1 MGEHPLVRANEMM
14 AFLAEIMESLLEQ
27 RIEKQRTG
35 CEESR
40 IALQQEIR
48 EMAKDK
54 KDGIIALCYLR
65 SEYITRTH
73 NFYMAYYDKEPF
85 VEEEPQCQYIDMSGF
100 MDGLEEDFA
109 IIVREI
115 EKKYIRVTTGEKE
128 YLFEQY
134 MDRLYR
140 EFESVLSDLIHVIK
154 EKRGIALYYGGYME
168 EQALIGYV

>member
-1 MGEHPLVRANEMM
+1 MGEYPLVRANEMM
-14 AFLAEIMESLLEQ
+14 AFLAETMESLLEQ

-40 IALQQEIR
+40 IALLQEIR
-48 EMAKDK
+48 EMAKEK

-85 VEEEPQCQYIDMSGF
+85 VEEEPQCQYIDMSDF

-115 EKKYIRVTTGEKE
+115 EKKYIRVTTGEQE
-128 YLFEQY
+128 YLCEQY
-134 MDRLYR
+134 MDRFYR
-140 EFESVLSDLIHVIK
+140 EFEPILSDLLYEIK
-154 EKRGIALYYGGYME
+154 EERGIALYYGGYME
-168 EQALIGYV
+168 EQVLIGYV